1 MCTIRHTDI
10 ICTICLSI
18 LRCSPKNHLILLSYY
33 FCADPDLPVT
43 GIGKYLAAS
52 AQLFAHAQSRC
63 DLLAV
68 ATVDALPPEIIE
80 ARKGAAAKAL
90 EGGRSGVLVVWRIE
104 GTVNLP
110 WHPTIKPYY
119 GATLYELQ
127 VRVPDGALGSEVAS
141 RAATGSSSAGSP
153 PVSEVGG
160 GGLVAR
166 ATEWWSVQAADAFL
180 AAVAPGAAAQ
190 VFGTEAAPTAADL
203 RSQGLL
209 TLLEQLHGFPPSLPA
224 AATEM
229 DDWREVLHKGPS
241 H

>member
-1 MCTIRHTDI
+1 MCPIRYIYI
-10 ICTICLSI
+10 IRIFYLIS
-18 LRCSPKNHLILLSYY
+18 LRCSPKNHLILLSY

-43 GIGKYLAAS
+43 GVGKYLAAS
-52 AQLFAHAQSRC
+52 AQLFSHAQSRC

-80 ARKGAAAKAL
+80 ARKGA
-90 EGGRSGVLVVWRIE
+90 GGRSGVLVVWRIE

-127 VRVPDGALGSEVAS
+127 VRVPDGALASEVAS
-141 RAATGSSSAGSP
+141 GAATGSSSAGSS
-153 PVSEVGG
+153 PVSEVGS

-190 VFGTEAAPTAADL
+190 VFGTEAAPSATEL

-209 TLLEQLHGFPPSLPA
+209 TLLGQLHGFPPSLPS

-229 DDWREVLHKGPS
+229 GDWREILHKGPS